1 MVGREI
7 GARMLSAV
15 GLLITLFLGLVGW
28 RIQLIGKRRTELA
41 EEALLAFAQ
50 AVDALANVRA
60 PMRWSNELEALRKE
74 KGHDPETRMPG
85 EEGQVVFRRF
95 REVQDRFSALRR
107 LHLLCHYHFGDA
119 AGRAFDDFR
128 KAVHEVSVAAHMLAT
143 TKADELASPA
153 DRAMWRKWEHTIW
166 AGATD
171 PDPIEEKV
179 QAAQRDLETLL
190 TPHLRADAAL
200 LPIAV
205 GWRRGK
211 ARAAALIRRPSPV
224 VPRKAPD

>member
-1 MVGREI
+1 
-7 GARMLSAV
+7 MLSAV

-60 PMRWSNELEALRKE
+60 PMRWSNELEALRTE
-74 KGHDPETRMPG
+74 KGHDPAKRMPG

-95 REVQDRFSALRR
+95 REAQDRFSALRR
-107 LHLLCHYHFGDA
+107 IHLLCKYHFGDS
-119 AGRAFDDFR
+119 AGRAFDDLHE
-128 KAVHEVSVAAHMLAT
+128 AVKDVMVSAHMLAT
-143 TKADELASPA
+143 TQSSELSSSD

-166 AGATD
+166 AGATN
-171 PDPIEEKV
+171 PDQIQERV
-179 QAAQRDLETLL
+179 LAAQRDLEALL

-205 GWRRGK
+205 VWRTVRRGQQ
-211 ARAAALIRRPSPV
+211 R
-224 VPRKAPD
+224 